1 MSDYATT
8 SKKIPV
14 KDSRDTW
21 IFRDGR
27 QIAAVGNGDVQ

>member
-1 MSDYATT
+1 MSDCATS

-21 IFRDGR
+21 IFWDGR
-27 QIAAVGNGDVQ
+27 KIAAVGNGDVQ